1 MCRGGIGLLVWVVFC
16 CFVFFCVVLT
26 FVLCCFVLYCVVL
39 TFVLTVEAMCRGG
52 IGLLALSHWQQ
63 EVPGSTCSEYH
74 RKLILFW
81 PLYAKRN
88 IPSEVGPNK
97 ERTVLSNERH
107 MMRWTY
113 NLKTI
118 QDICKLINLVFLS
131 WTKSVI
137 NPWLPPVGAVKYGRT
152 RHIAQKLPQEINCQY
167 KYKGKYRYK
176 YRQTKYGMWDT
187 LRKNKSASLRSIS
200 KNIRKF
206 HTRGIKVVSKLSNLE
221 FGSLE
226 SHKVW
231 PFQHEMCRNR
241 VKNCSWIQSS
251 KISHMILQIWDIS
264 GWLKELIINYI
275 YCKAESLIKTW
286 LSFFSFC
293 VERWENNR
301 LIAGAQMFFQL
312 FLIKRRVAP
321 VIMAFV

>member
-1 MCRGGIGLLVWVVFC
+1 MACETHCAKIKQHLWDPFPKI
-16 CFVFFCVVLT
+16 
-26 FVLCCFVLYCVVL
+26 LC
-39 TFVLTVEAMCRGG
+39 
-52 IGLLALSHWQQ
+52 
-63 EVPGSTCSEYH
+63 
-74 RKLILFW
+74 
-81 PLYAKRN
+81 
-88 IPSEVGPNK
+88 
-97 ERTVLSNERH
+97 
-107 MMRWTY
+107 
-113 NLKTI
+113 
-118 QDICKLINLVFLS
+118 
-131 WTKSVI
+131 
-137 NPWLPPVGAVKYGRT
+137 
-152 RHIAQKLPQEINCQY
+152 
-167 KYKGKYRYK
+167 
-176 YRQTKYGMWDT
+176 
-187 LRKNKSASLRSIS
+187 
-200 KNIRKF
+200 RKF